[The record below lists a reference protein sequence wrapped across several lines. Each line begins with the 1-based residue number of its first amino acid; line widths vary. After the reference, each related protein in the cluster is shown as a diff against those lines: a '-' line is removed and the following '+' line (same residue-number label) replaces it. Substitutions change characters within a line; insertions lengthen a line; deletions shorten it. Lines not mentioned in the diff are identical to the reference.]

1 MKRIKKLFCL
11 VLTFI
16 LLIPTLFVFPE
27 ETDAKTIATIRQEID
42 KLEKNLESNKSQQKL
57 TEQQIQTITNNISL
71 IENEIEESKKEYNHA
86 LKDYKG
92 EEEKR

>member
-27 ETDAKTIATIRQEID
+27 KTDAKTIATIRQEID
-42 KLEKNLESNKSQQKL
+42 KLEKIGYMDTDIHDIEVIDRMEKCIVKDRNGLEISTLKQKKNLHHSM
-57 TEQQIQTITNNISL
+57 I
-71 IENEIEESKKEYNHA
+71 YF
-86 LKDYKG
+86 
-92 EEEKR
+92 